1 MPAYLIAAHIITDA
15 AKFDEYRAKV
25 APLKLALRKARTS
38 ELDML
43 ITLDGVDAA

>member
-1 MPAYLIAAHIITDA
+1 MPRSSTNTG
-15 AKFDEYRAKV
+15 AKV